1 MGTKTISITDD
12 AYNIIKLKK
21 NSGESFSEVIIRLS
35 GKKKIS
41 SFYGALSKESADKL
55 EKNINDMRIKHR
67 NLHLKRINS

>member
-55 EKNINDMRIKHR
+55 EKNIKDMRVKHR
-67 NLHLKRINS
+67 SLHLKRIN